1 MISSVLI
8 LILGLATLVIGGE
21 LLVKGAVGIALKF
34 KVSTLV
40 VGLTVVSFGTSAPE
54 LLVSLSAALDGR
66 SAIAIGNVVGSNI
79 ANLALVLGVTCI
91 IFPISVRRSTLR
103 VDWNFMMLSS
113 LILFAFMFDGII
125 NWWEGAIMFTI
136 LLIYIVWSIRRSRRN
151 DADEIEDDVELDKPF
166 IYFIL
171 FTVLGCV
178 ALVFGSDWMLDGAV
192 DIAKYFDV
200 SDGVIGA
207 TIIAFG
213 TSVPELATSS
223 IAAFRK
229 ETDISIGNL
238 IGSNIFNILC
248 ILGLTPMV
256 KEVEFNTSV
265 LSNEMVWM
273 LAISFLILP
282 LSIRTLSINRWKGV
296 FLTCLYVLFSYF
308 MVFQGV

>member
-21 LLVKGAVGIALKF
+21 FLVKGAVGIALKF

-40 VGLTVVSFGTSAPE
+40 IGLTVVSFGTSAPE
-54 LLVSLSAALDGR
+54 LLVSLSAAIDGR

-125 NWWEGAIMFTI
+125 HWWEGAIMFTI
-136 LLIYIVWSIRRSRRN
+136 LLVYIVWSIRRSRRN
-151 DADEIEDDVELDKPF
+151 DADEIEDDVDLDKPF
-166 IYFIL
+166 IYYIL
-171 FTVLGCV
+171 FTVLGCI
-178 ALVFGSDWMLDGAV
+178 ALAFGSDWMLDGAV

-200 SDGVIGA
+200 SDSVIGA

-248 ILGLTPMV
+248 ILGLIPMV

-273 LAISFLILP
+273 LVISFLILP
-282 LSIRTLSINRWKGV
+282 LSIKTLSINRWKGV
-296 FLTCLYVLFSYF
+296 FLALLYVFFSYF
-308 MVFQGV
+308 MVF

>member
-125 NWWEGAIMFTI
+125 HWWEGAIMFTI

-308 MVFQGV
+308 MVF

>member
-125 NWWEGAIMFTI
+125 HWWEGAIMFTI

-166 IYFIL
+166 IYYIL

-308 MVFQGV
+308 MVF

>member
-125 NWWEGAIMFTI
+125 HWREGAIMFTI

-151 DADEIEDDVELDKPF
+151 DADEIEDDVELDKLF
-166 IYFIL
+166 IYYIL
-171 FTVLGCV
+171 FTLLGCV

-192 DIAKYFDV
+192 DMAKYFDV

-308 MVFQGV
+308 MVF

>member
-21 LLVKGAVGIALKF
+21 FLVKGAVGIALKF

-40 VGLTVVSFGTSAPE
+40 IGLTVVSFGTSAPE
-54 LLVSLSAALDGR
+54 LLVSLSAAIDGR

-125 NWWEGAIMFTI
+125 HWWEGAIMFTI
-136 LLIYIVWSIRRSRRN
+136 LLVYIVWSIRRSRRN
-151 DADEIEDDVELDKPF
+151 DADEIEDDVDLDKPF
-166 IYFIL
+166 IYYIL
-171 FTVLGCV
+171 FTVLGCI
-178 ALVFGSDWMLDGAV
+178 ALAFGSDWMLDGAV

-200 SDGVIGA
+200 SDSVIGA

-213 TSVPELATSS
+213 TSVTELATS
-223 IAAFRK
+223 
-229 ETDISIGNL
+229 
-238 IGSNIFNILC
+238 
-248 ILGLTPMV
+248 
-256 KEVEFNTSV
+256 
-265 LSNEMVWM
+265 
-273 LAISFLILP
+273 
-282 LSIRTLSINRWKGV
+282 
-296 FLTCLYVLFSYF
+296 
-308 MVFQGV
+308 

>member
-21 LLVKGAVGIALKF
+21 FLVKGAVGIALKF

-40 VGLTVVSFGTSAPE
+40 IGLTVVSFGTSAPE

-66 SAIAIGNVVGSNI
+66 SAIAIGNVLGSNI

-113 LILFAFMFDGII
+113 LILFVFMFDGII
-125 NWWEGAIMFTI
+125 HWWEGAIMFTI
-136 LLIYIVWSIRRSRRN
+136 LLVYIVWSIRRSRRN
-151 DADEIEDDVELDKPF
+151 DADEIEDDVDLDKPF
-166 IYFIL
+166 VYYIL
-171 FTVLGCV
+171 FTLLGCV
-178 ALVFGSDWMLDGAV
+178 ALAFGSDWMLDGAV

-200 SDGVIGA
+200 SDSVIGA

-248 ILGLTPMV
+248 ILGLIPMV

-273 LAISFLILP
+273 LVISFLILP

-296 FLTCLYVLFSYF
+296 FLATLYVVFSYF
-308 MVFQGV
+308 MVF

>member
-125 NWWEGAIMFTI
+125 HWREGAIMFTI

-166 IYFIL
+166 IYYIL

-308 MVFQGV
+308 MVF

>member
-21 LLVKGAVGIALKF
+21 FFVKGAVGIALKF

-40 VGLTVVSFGTSAPE
+40 IGLTVVSFGTSAPE
-54 LLVSLSAALDGR
+54 LLVSLSAAIDGR

-125 NWWEGAIMFTI
+125 HWWEGAIMFTI
-136 LLIYIVWSIRRSRRN
+136 LLVYIVWSIRRSRRN
-151 DADEIEDDVELDKPF
+151 DADEIEDDVDLDKPF
-166 IYFIL
+166 IYYIL
-171 FTVLGCV
+171 FTVLGCI
-178 ALVFGSDWMLDGAV
+178 ALAFGSDWMLDGAV

-200 SDGVIGA
+200 SDSVIGA

-248 ILGLTPMV
+248 ILGLIPMV

-273 LAISFLILP
+273 LVISFLILP
-282 LSIRTLSINRWKGV
+282 LSIKTLSINRWKGV
-296 FLTCLYVLFSYF
+296 FLALLYVFFSYF
-308 MVFQGV
+308 MVF

>member
-8 LILGLATLVIGGE
+8 FIGGE

-125 NWWEGAIMFTI
+125 HWREGAIMFTI

-151 DADEIEDDVELDKPF
+151 DADEIEDDVELDKLF
-166 IYFIL
+166 IYYIL

-308 MVFQGV
+308 MVF

>member
-1 MISSVLI
+1 
-8 LILGLATLVIGGE
+8 
-21 LLVKGAVGIALKF
+21 
-34 KVSTLV
+34 
-40 VGLTVVSFGTSAPE
+40 
-54 LLVSLSAALDGR
+54 
-66 SAIAIGNVVGSNI
+66 
-79 ANLALVLGVTCI
+79 
-91 IFPISVRRSTLR
+91 
-103 VDWNFMMLSS
+103 
-113 LILFAFMFDGII
+113 MFDGII
-125 NWWEGAIMFTI
+125 HWWEGAIMFTI

-166 IYFIL
+166 IYYIL

-308 MVFQGV
+308 MVF

>member
-125 NWWEGAIMFTI
+125 HWREGAIMFTI

-151 DADEIEDDVELDKPF
+151 DADEIEDDVELDKLF
-166 IYFIL
+166 IYYIL

-273 LAISFLILP
+273 LAISFLIRP

-308 MVFQGV
+308 MVF

>member
-40 VGLTVVSFGTSAPE
+40 VGLTVVAFGTSAPE

-125 NWWEGAIMFTI
+125 HWREGAIMFTI

-166 IYFIL
+166 IYYIL

-308 MVFQGV
+308 MVF

>member
-125 NWWEGAIMFTI
+125 HWREGAIMFTI

-151 DADEIEDDVELDKPF
+151 DADEIEDDVELDKLF
-166 IYFIL
+166 IYYIL
-171 FTVLGCV
+171 FTLLGCV

-308 MVFQGV
+308 MVF